1 MFDYIYSNKK
11 NILKNPEK
19 FILFVK
25 KLLPK
30 YTNSL
35 PDSVAITLYREIK
48 KLPKNYNNI
57 IIETGVGAS
66 TIALFVSAY
75 IFKKKLFTFDINPD
89 KISFIRNVIN
99 DAICRP
105 LKINIFDYWTYVPN
119 NSLDKFTGIPAL
131 GELKKKPQFAFLDS
145 LHTVDHL
152 KKEVIEFSKIS
163 TETFVIGIDD
173 GNHIN
178 SKIFPYGYTNMLRE
192 KIGLKKIKNP
202 KINFSKSF
210 YNEINNLLNKSFKST
225 KKISTFFEK
234 NFENDLWFHY
244 FGADIFYDGFNDK
257 KNVDDFKYV
266 NIFKKLSKNEKKQF
280 QNRIVFFKIQK

>member
-1 MFDYIYSNKK
+1 
-11 NILKNPEK
+11 
-19 FILFVK
+19 
-25 KLLPK
+25 
-30 YTNSL
+30 
-35 PDSVAITLYREIK
+35 
-48 KLPKNYNNI
+48 
-57 IIETGVGAS
+57 
-66 TIALFVSAY
+66 
-75 IFKKKLFTFDINPD
+75 
-89 KISFIRNVIN
+89 
-99 DAICRP
+99 
-105 LKINIFDYWTYVPN
+105 
-119 NSLDKFTGIPAL
+119 
-131 GELKKKPQFAFLDS
+131 
-145 LHTVDHL
+145 
-152 KKEVIEFSKIS
+152 
-163 TETFVIGIDD
+163 
-173 GNHIN
+173 
-178 SKIFPYGYTNMLRE
+178 MLRE